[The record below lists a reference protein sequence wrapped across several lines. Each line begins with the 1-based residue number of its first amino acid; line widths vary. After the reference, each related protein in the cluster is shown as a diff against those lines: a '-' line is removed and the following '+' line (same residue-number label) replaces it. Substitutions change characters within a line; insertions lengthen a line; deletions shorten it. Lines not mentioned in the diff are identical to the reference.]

1 MPSCTIVRRGKY
13 DILDA
18 LHLDLWDILSNVLE
32 WFHNSTACKFAKLV
46 SLFGFFSDITA
57 LSIGSDRSDTI
68 YFIGENAEITA
79 RFGNCLDVRQVTW
92 IRETDSGS
100 HVIDT
105 TLLKY
110 KGTIHDTDE
119 QLHVLS
125 IKNCDE
131 SDIGT
136 YFLEVSCS
144 DRQICSNKL
153 HLQVFKGKNLI
164 ARGVLEKIDKLVT
177 FSK

>member
-1 MPSCTIVRRGKY
+1 MY
-13 DILDA
+13 LN
-18 LHLDLWDILSNVLE
+18 DLINQQLANLQN
-32 WFHNSTACKFAKLV
+32 WFPYLLV
-46 SLFGFFSDITA
+46 FFPDITA
-57 LSIGSDRSDTI
+57 LSICSDQSDTI

-79 RFGNCLDVRQVTW
+79 SFGNCLDVRQVTW
-92 IRETDSGS
+92 IRETDSGT

-110 KGTIHDTDE
+110 KGTKRDTDE

-136 YFLEVSCS
+136 YFLLVSCS
-144 DRQICSNKL
+144 DRHIFSNKL
-153 HLQVFKGKNLI
+153 HLQVFKGKKFI
-164 ARGVLEKIDKLVT
+164 ARGVLEEIDKLVT